1 MKIVNL
7 VLAII
12 IIISTPIAIIS
23 LANNLTTRMPDL
35 YQYEFKSTEILGTL
49 AIERSEDE
57 MGQFFSEF
65 MTGKTEKFQI
75 VYQFGDNT
83 DNLFTNNE
91 QITMT
96 KLKRTSDEIL
106 GVGIIA
112 LILFLISYFLL
123 YKQSLKILL
132 RKTFLKVVVHFSI
145 LITIITLCAFT
156 SPLID
161 SAYRFIF
168 NYEIESF
175 MALPKLLPTSFF
187 VHSLLT
193 TVIIS
198 IIGMLILWYFTWKIT
213 KPRRIFGLSR

>member
-7 VLAII
+7 VLTII

-35 YQYEFKSTEILGTL
+35 YQYEFKSTEILGEL
-49 AIERSEDE
+49 SIEKSEDE

-83 DNLFTNNE
+83 DNLFANNE

-96 KLKRTSDEIL
+96 KLKRTSDKIL
-106 GVGIIA
+106 GLGIIA
-112 LILFLISYFLL
+112 LILSLISYFLL
-123 YKQSLKILL
+123 YKQNLKILL
-132 RKTFLKVVVHFSI
+132 RKTFLKVSALFAV
-145 LITIITLCAFT
+145 LIGIITLGAFI
-156 SPLID
+156 SPVID
-161 SAYRFIF
+161 SVYRFMF
-168 NYEIESF
+168 NYEIKSF

-193 TVIIS
+193 TAVIS